1 MDGQEEAA
9 ICLGEVSD
17 SEEEGEGGWPTG
29 WERERA
35 GSPASWE
42 GGGGCP
48 SWDGAAKKFPALNQS
63 SQPWPESSL
72 PCGAKD
78 MKESSGNQALALL
91 LFRVRSSLCRT
102 DFPFPFFF

>member
-42 GGGGCP
+42 GGGRVPQLGWGSEEVSCLKP
-48 SWDGAAKKFPALNQS
+48 ELPALARE
-63 SQPWPESSL
+63 QPTMWRKRYEGILWKSG
-72 PCGAKD
+72 PC
-78 MKESSGNQALALL
+78 LA
-91 LFRVRSSLCRT
+91 
-102 DFPFPFFF
+102 PIQG